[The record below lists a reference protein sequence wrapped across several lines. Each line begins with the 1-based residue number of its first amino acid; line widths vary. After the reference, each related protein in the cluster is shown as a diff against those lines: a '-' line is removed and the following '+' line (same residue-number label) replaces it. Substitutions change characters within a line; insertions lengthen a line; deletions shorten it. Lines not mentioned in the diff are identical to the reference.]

1 MDRARMCD
9 RLAQTGFAIAGG
21 PRAAN
26 LSAAL
31 SDTMRTDSG
40 DFLLGLDALGKKV
53 PAPQSR
59 RCGKYEVG
67 LRTCC
72 G

>member
-40 DFLLGLDALGKKV
+40 DFLLGLDALGKNATF
-53 PAPQSR
+53 PAEAGKGVPQSPR
-59 RCGKYEVG
+59 SP
-67 LRTCC
+67 
-72 G
+72 